1 MDFSDDF
8 KASDA
13 SQSATLAS
21 TVFERLR
28 EDILEGRFQPGEK
41 LRISALE
48 ERYQVGTSPIR
59 EALNRLM
66 SISLVQQVDRRG
78 FRVLSLGADDLVE
91 LNRTRCW
98 VNEIVIR
105 ESIAHGD
112 STWEEAIVLAFHR
125 LWRCPMLMPDG
136 HVSREWELMHRRFHA
151 SLIAACPSR
160 WMRDFHEVLFDRADL
175 ARRASARRID
185 QERSLAEH
193 GAIKD
198 AVLSRNSELAV
209 RLLNEAIG
217 LLDPATLASTPLV
230 RQAQEPSLP
239 ILQQE

>member
-8 KASDA
+8 KASE
-13 SQSATLAS
+13 SNQSATLAS

-28 EDILEGRFQPGEK
+28 EDILEGHFQPGEK

-48 ERYQVGTSPIR
+48 ERYEVGTSPIR

-78 FRVLSLGADDLVE
+78 FRVLSMGADDLVE

-105 ESIAHGD
+105 ESITHGD
-112 STWEEAIVLAFHR
+112 SVWEEAIVLAYHR
-125 LWRCPMLMPDG
+125 LWRCQMLLPDG
-136 HVSREWELMHRRFHA
+136 HVNREWELLHRRFHA

-160 WMRDFHEVLFDRADL
+160 WMRDFHEVLFDRADW

-185 QERSLAEH
+185 QDRSIAEH

-198 AVLSRNSELAV
+198 AVLSRNPVMAIH
-209 RLLNEAIG
+209 LLNEAIG
-217 LLDPATLASTPLV
+217 LLDPDTLASTPLI
-230 RQAQEPSLP
+230 RQAQVPALP
-239 ILQQE
+239 IVQQE